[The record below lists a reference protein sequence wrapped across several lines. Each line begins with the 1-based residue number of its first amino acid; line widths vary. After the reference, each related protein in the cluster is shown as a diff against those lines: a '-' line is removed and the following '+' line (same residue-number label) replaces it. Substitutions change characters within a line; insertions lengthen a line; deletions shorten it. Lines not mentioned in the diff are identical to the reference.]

1 MKSPEIE
8 PLPCVPVYK
17 LNRDLL
23 ELSDDEIYDF
33 FAETLSEKNVNEK
46 SIILTVLENTN
57 THKNETLPP
66 RKTTFGISM
75 QEWHDHT
82 IHGGSTSGTPLR
94 YIEEYDNPLIAVY
107 DISDLEYV
115 HLTAVSKIDA
125 TEHISTNEL
134 KHRNSPDIQD
144 ALVCVFEFE
153 QDHEQ

>member
-1 MKSPEIE
+1 MKPPEIE

-17 LNRDLL
+17 LDRDLL

-33 FAETLSEKNVNEK
+33 FTETLSEKNVNK
-46 SIILTVLENTN
+46 GSIVLTVLENTN
-57 THKNETLPP
+57 TRKNATL
-66 RKTTFGISM
+66 RARETTFGISM

-82 IHGGSTSGTPLR
+82 IHGGSTSDTPLR
-94 YIEEYDNPLIAVY
+94 YIEEYADPLIAVY

-125 TEHISTNEL
+125 AEHISTNEL

-144 ALVCVFEFE
+144 ALVCVFAFE
-153 QDHEQ
+153 QDHKQ